1 MSDQMEA
8 IKAGMN
14 GAVPFA
20 GHVGVQIK
28 ELEPGACTVLLPD
41 RPELRNHVGSQH
53 AGSLFTAGETASG
66 GAFIGAF
73 AAQMGDLR
81 PLVRDARIAYTKVAN
96 GEITARAA
104 FGEDV
109 ETVRGRLEAEGAVDF
124 TVTVELADGEGDV
137 VAEMTVAWNVKRR
150 APAPA

>member
-1 MSDQMEA
+1 MSIDMEA

-14 GAVPFA
+14 GAVPFV
-20 GHVGVQIK
+20 GHVGVEIT
-28 ELEPGACTVLLPD
+28 ELEPGACAVRLPD

-66 GAFIGAF
+66 GAFVGAF
-73 AAQMGDLR
+73 AAEMGELR

-104 FGEDV
+104 FAEGVDA
-109 ETVRGRLEAEGAVDF
+109 VRERLDAEGAVDF
-124 TVTVELADGEGDV
+124 TVEVELTDGDGER
-137 VAEMTVAWNVKRR
+137 VAEMTVAWNVKGRT
-150 APAPA
+150 PA

>member
-1 MSDQMEA
+1 MTIDLEA

-20 GHVGVQIK
+20 GHVGVEIT
-28 ELEPGACTVLLPD
+28 ELEPGACAVRLPD

-66 GAFIGAF
+66 GAF
-73 AAQMGDLR
+73 AAEMGELR
-81 PLVRDARIAYTKVAN
+81 PLVRDARIDYTKVAN

-104 FGEDV
+104 FADGVDA
-109 ETVRGRLEAEGAVDF
+109 VRERLDAAGAVDF
-124 TVTVELADGEGDV
+124 TVEVELTDGGGDR
-137 VAEMTVAWNVKRR
+137 VATMTVAWNVKRR